1 MNKDLI
7 EKRFE
12 KNLANYEKNAF
23 VQKNMAEKLFSF
35 LDKKRY
41 DNILEL
47 GCGTGILTKIIAE
60 NLNFAHYTA
69 NDIVSGC
76 EKYIKKINKNI
87 EFVHS
92 DMEDFIHEDEKKY
105 DLIVSNAALQWVENV
120 SVFVENLYDKLN
132 DGGVILF
139 STFGKDNYKE
149 IQQITGKA
157 LKYFSKIESEKMLS
171 QYEPNIEEYTEI
183 IAFNSPQEVLKH
195 MRYTGVN
202 ALEETFWTKKDVA
215 DFETKYNELFHDKCP
230 LTYNPIYIKIVKT
243 VNTVRE

>member
-7 EKRFE
+7 MKRFE
-12 KNLANYEKNAF
+12 KNLASYDKNAF
-23 VQKNMAEKLFSF
+23 VQKNMAEKLFYF

-41 DNILEL
+41 GNILEL

-60 NLNFAHYTA
+60 NLNYIHYTA

-92 DMEDFIHEDEKKY
+92 DMEDFIREDKKKY
-105 DLIVSNAALQWVENV
+105 DLIVSNAALQWIENV
-120 SVFVENLYDKLN
+120 SGFVENLYDKLN
-132 DGGVILF
+132 EEGVILF

-157 LKYFSKIESEKMLS
+157 LKYFSGTELKKMLS
-171 QYEPNIEEYTEI
+171 QYKPAIEECTDNI
-183 IAFNSPQEVLKH
+183 LFDSPQEVLKH
-195 MRYTGVN
+195 MRHTGVN
-202 ALEETFWTKKDVA
+202 ALEETFWTKNDVA
-215 DFETKYNELFHDKCP
+215 DFSNKYRELCP
-230 LTYNPIYIKIVKT
+230 QKFILTYNPVYVKIVK
-243 VNTVRE
+243 VDNTALS

>member
-7 EKRFE
+7 MKRFE

-23 VQKNMAEKLFSF
+23 VQKNMAEKLFSL

-47 GCGTGILTKIIAE
+47 GCGTGLLTKIIAE

-76 EKYIKKINKNI
+76 EKYIKKINKDI
-87 EFVHS
+87 EFVPS
-92 DMEDFIHEDEKKY
+92 DMEDFIREDKEKY

-132 DGGVILF
+132 DGGAILF
-139 STFGKDNYKE
+139 SIFGKDNYKE
-149 IQQITGKA
+149 IQQITGKT
-157 LKYFSKIESEKMLS
+157 LKYFSETELGKMLL
-171 QYEPNIEEYTEI
+171 QYEPTIEKYTET

-195 MRYTGVN
+195 MRFTGVN
-202 ALEETFWTKKDVA
+202 ALEETFWTKSDIA
-215 DFETKYNELFHDKCP
+215 DFSNKYKELCP
-230 LTYNPIYIKIVKT
+230 QKFILTYNPVYIKIVKS
-243 VNTVRE
+243 VNTA